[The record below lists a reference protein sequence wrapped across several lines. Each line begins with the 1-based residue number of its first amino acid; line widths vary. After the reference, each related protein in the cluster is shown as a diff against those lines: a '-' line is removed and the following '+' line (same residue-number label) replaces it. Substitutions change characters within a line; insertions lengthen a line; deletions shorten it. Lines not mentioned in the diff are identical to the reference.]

1 MIWYSEEPSPT
12 TASTGRSCR
21 AIRTPIAAG
30 TAKPSIPIA
39 LMKPSG
45 AVAGMRACSSGRLDG
60 VSSSRI
66 ASRGSRS
73 ASAASTWP
81 ARSGSP
87 SAGGSGGAGRSR
99 AGPFGEGRASTAAAS
114 AATITAGSPSTVR
127 SAGLRCA
134 SAGSWVTIAIR
145 VPGSTS
151 GPSS

>member
-1 MIWYSEEPSPT
+1 M
-12 TASTGRSCR
+12 
-21 AIRTPIAAG
+21 
-30 TAKPSIPIA
+30 PIA

-87 SAGGSGGAGRSR
+87 AAGGAGGVGALR
-99 AGPFGEGRASTAAAS
+99 AAPRPARGVDRLGQRRADRGRLAEHGELDRAA
-114 AATITAGSPSTVR
+114 VR
-127 SAGLRCA
+127 LVGVLR
-134 SAGSWVTIAIR
+134 
-145 VPGSTS
+145 
-151 GPSS
+151 